1 MVIECD
7 KSQTKRYFDAQVTP
21 FYEKESL
28 FLLLVCNSVIAS
40 VFVMLLLWQI
50 PGQIYFKTDFS
61 VLWGAVSLGVQDSR
75 ENSCGEGRRRLLVSV
90 SLPGWWGGLFS
101 RMWEWGGCESCLAL
115 VIPLLPEPCSLIFL
129 STGCGWLYLECYKHP
144 RLS

>member
-40 VFVMLLLWQI
+40 VFGMLLLRQI
-50 PGQIYFKTDFS
+50 R
-61 VLWGAVSLGVQDSR
+61 WGNILQNRLFCAMG
-75 ENSCGEGRRRLLVSV
+75 SC
-90 SLPGWWGGLFS
+90 
-101 RMWEWGGCESCLAL
+101 
-115 VIPLLPEPCSLIFL
+115 
-129 STGCGWLYLECYKHP
+129 
-144 RLS
+144 